1 MDTASS
7 QSGELTLPA
16 ISAPRRLPGNTGRRS
31 RHPLIALPLELI
43 QDLWLASTAESCGV
57 ARDELAA
64 ALEAIGAKN
73 NHGLPM
79 EPHPNA
85 TQKAAFFAHQR
96 FDAGYG
102 CGNPNINHD

>member
-79 EPHPNA
+79 ETHPDA
-85 TQKAAFFAHQR
+85 TQKAAFFSR
-96 FDAGYG
+96 ISG
-102 CGNPNINHD
+102 